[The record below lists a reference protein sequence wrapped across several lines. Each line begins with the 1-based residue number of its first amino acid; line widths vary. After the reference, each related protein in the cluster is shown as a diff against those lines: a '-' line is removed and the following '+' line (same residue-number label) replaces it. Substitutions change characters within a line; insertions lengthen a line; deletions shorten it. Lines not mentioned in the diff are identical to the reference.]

1 MPRSAPAPP
10 PPPDPLGDRASVPSG
25 RLAAGEAGPLSHVP
39 LFAGLA
45 KEEQQALCGAMKLE
59 TVEANQTIFWRGD
72 VGDSLYLVSTG
83 QVAVTVPN
91 EQGEHVTLDH
101 LGPGGFFGE
110 ISLLDAGPRTATV
123 RTTQRSEL
131 YVLKRDDFHA
141 IIRKRPHVA
150 IEVLTIMGCR
160 QRVSTEAIRSLKNP
174 NVAFERMRVGLWQ
187 RVSDVIAAVA
197 ASQWFTLFH
206 LVWFGGWI
214 GLNLLAALKVLPAAL
229 AFDPFPFGLL
239 TMVVSLEAIFLSIFV
254 MVSQNRQTEKDRL
267 RIDLDYQV
275 NVKAHTEITLLARK
289 IDRLET
295 HLLGETMESEIRRR
309 GGNDKGAGD
318 RGGTETPAR

>member
-1 MPRSAPAPP
+1 MPRPVEPNDPRQDTTNTPIDSPA
-10 PPPDPLGDRASVPSG
+10 D
-25 RLAAGEAGPLSHVP
+25 GEHGPLSHVP

-45 KEEQQALCGAMKLE
+45 AEEQQELCAAMKLE

-72 VGDSLYLVSTG
+72 LGDSLYLVSAG

-110 ISLLDAGPRTATV
+110 ISLLDGGPRTATV

-131 YVLKRDDFHA
+131 YVLMRDDFHA

-150 IEVLTIMGCR
+150 IEILTIMGCR
-160 QRVSTEAIRSLKNP
+160 QRVSTEAIRGLKNP
-174 NVAFERMRVGLWQ
+174 NVAFERTRVGPWQ

-197 ASQWFTLFH
+197 ASQWFTMFH
-206 LVWFGGWI
+206 LAWFGGWI
-214 GLNLLAALKVLPAAL
+214 GLNLLASLSILPSSL

-254 MVSQNRQTEKDRL
+254 MVSQNRQSEKDRL

-275 NVKAHTEITLLARK
+275 NVKAHTEITALARK
-289 IDRLET
+289 IERLET
-295 HLLGETMESEIRRR
+295 HLLGESLERELRRR
-309 GGNDKGAGD
+309 STGGDEG
-318 RGGTETPAR
+318 REQR